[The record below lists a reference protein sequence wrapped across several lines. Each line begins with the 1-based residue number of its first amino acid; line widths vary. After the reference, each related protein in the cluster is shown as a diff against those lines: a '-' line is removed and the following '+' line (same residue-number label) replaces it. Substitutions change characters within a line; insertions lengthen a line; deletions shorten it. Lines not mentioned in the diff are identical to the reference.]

1 MNFCRFWSSNLSE
14 GAMPSMDLTNITQLL
29 LQQIGLDH
37 GTIGEHSIALGVQTR
52 MQALRLTDVAAYA
65 ACLIVDRAEL
75 QALIEEVIVPETWF
89 FRGLDQL
96 CYMAEVGS
104 RWRPSFPGHSLRVL
118 SIPCSSGEEPYSI
131 YMFLRHHGLEPS
143 QIRILAVDISQRS
156 IDRATRGEYGAMSF
170 RETAPLCDVLRH
182 RYFESDL
189 RHTVIPEV
197 RNAVQFRQDNVISPT
212 FLADAGVFDIIF
224 CRNLLI
230 YFDQQSRK
238 LALQSL
244 QRLLAPN
251 GYVFGGHAEQLAML
265 DPQLKSVGPAG
276 AFAYQ
281 RTDAAITAAR
291 PSPQVAP
298 SPTPSIRP
306 AQPAF
311 KSAFAPAS
319 DDWRAEGV
327 SPQVVGEKT
336 VRTQTGGL
344 TPPARQE
351 GSFDL
356 LASAEQAANS
366 GRLSDARSLC
376 ARYLEQYG
384 PTASAMCLMGVIQQ
398 AAGELTDA
406 ERSFQK
412 AVYLDPAHKDSLWHL
427 KLLAEKR
434 GDQRAVDNFNRRLA
448 RTTS

>member
-1 MNFCRFWSSNLSE
+1 
-14 GAMPSMDLTNITQLL
+14 MPPMDLTNITQLL

-52 MQALRLTDVAAYA
+52 MQALRLTDVAAYV
-65 ACLIVDRAEL
+65 ACVTVDRAEL

-96 CYMAEVGS
+96 RYMAEVG
-104 RWRPSFPGHSLRVL
+104 RQWQPTFPGHSLRVL

-156 IDRATRGEYGAMSF
+156 IDRATRGVYGDLSF
-170 RETAPLCDVLRH
+170 RETGPLCDVLRH
-182 RYFESDL
+182 RFFERDSIQ
-189 RHTVIPEV
+189 TVIPEV
-197 RNAVQFRQDNVISPT
+197 RSAVQFRQDNLISPT
-212 FLADAGVFDIIF
+212 FLADAGVFDMIF

-230 YFDQQSRK
+230 YFDQPSRR

-265 DPQLKSVGPAG
+265 DPQLKNVGPAG

-281 RTDAAITAAR
+281 RTDVATNAER
-291 PSPQVAP
+291 PSPVAARN
-298 SPTPSIRP
+298 PTSSIPP

-311 KSAFAPAS
+311 KSAFAPPP
-319 DDWRAEGV
+319 DEWRAGGV
-327 SPQVVGEKT
+327 SPPVVGEKLT
-336 VRTQTGGL
+336 RPQTGGL

-351 GSFDL
+351 VSRDL
-356 LASAEQAANS
+356 LASAEHAANS
-366 GRLSDARSLC
+366 GQLSDARSLC
-376 ARYLEQYG
+376 VQHLEQHG
-384 PTASAMCLMGVIQQ
+384 PTAAAMCLMGVIQN

-406 ERSFQK
+406 EKSFQK
-412 AVYLDPAHKDSLWHL
+412 AVYLDPTHKDSLWHL

-448 RTTS
+448 RVASS